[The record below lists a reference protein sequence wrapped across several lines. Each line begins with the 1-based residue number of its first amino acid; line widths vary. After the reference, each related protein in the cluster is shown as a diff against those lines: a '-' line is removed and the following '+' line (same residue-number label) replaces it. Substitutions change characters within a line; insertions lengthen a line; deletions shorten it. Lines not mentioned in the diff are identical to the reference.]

1 MAEFYLPRTAER
13 AEQIFA
19 NQPDLLEQFRK
30 YSNRTDNALL
40 PHQPY
45 LTSCEPGDGLTLQA
59 LKRFT
64 SPELQHLQQV
74 AQEYDELTVAL
85 AYVSE
90 ELIKPVMQL
99 LDQHGTTGA
108 GAIVGAANSK
118 YTVFQR
124 SIVRYQQALLDLH
137 EASQAK
143 AQASGARTK
152 GAHNSVI
159 AAKEAYARRMH
170 AEMELRFKVQLQRY
184 AANLGAR
191 AKRSVFLNADRG
203 INIARSGRS
212 NEKNGQSLR
221 FANSQQV
228 NTVHRFVN
236 GSQMLGRGV
245 LALDFGLRGVKVH
258 NADDKLREGIV
269 QYSGFAA
276 GAATGYA
283 FGKGA
288 TLAISRISLA
298 LTLTPAGWVVL
309 VGSAIVLGFIFAS
322 SIDNG
327 VQKAAGH
334 GYDTVN
340 RYVRSRR

>member
-1 MAEFYLPRTAER
+1 MAEFYFPRTTER

-19 NQPDLLEQFRK
+19 NQPDLLEQYRQ
-30 YSNRTDNALL
+30 YSNRTDNTLL

-45 LTSCEPGDGLTLQA
+45 LMSCEPGDGKALQA

-64 SPELQHLQQV
+64 SPELQRLQQV
-74 AQEYDELTVAL
+74 AEEYDELTVAL

-99 LDQHGTTGA
+99 LDDHGTTGA

-137 EASQAK
+137 EASQAR

-159 AAKEAYARRMH
+159 VTKEAYARRMH
-170 AEMELRFKVQLQRY
+170 AEMELRFKAQLQRY

-191 AKRSVFLNADRG
+191 AKRSVLINAERG
-203 INIARSGRS
+203 TNIARNGRS
-212 NEKNGQSLR
+212 NQKNGQSLR

-245 LALDFGLRGVKVH
+245 LVLDFGLRGVKVH
-258 NADDKLREGIV
+258 SADDKLREGIV

-276 GAATGYA
+276 GATTGFL

-288 TLAISRISLA
+288 TLAIARISLA
-298 LTLTPAGWVVL
+298 LTLTPVGWVVL
-309 VGSAIVLGFIFAS
+309 LGSAIALGFAAAS
-322 SIDNG
+322 IADNG
-327 VQKAAGH
+327 TQRLSGTI
-334 GYDTVN
+334 YDTIW
-340 RYVRSRR
+340 SRR

>member
-1 MAEFYLPRTAER
+1 MAEFYLPRSTER

-19 NQPDLLEQFRK
+19 NQPDLLEQYKRF
-30 YSNRTDNALL
+30 SNRADNMLL

-45 LTSCEPGDGLTLQA
+45 LMSCEPGDGQTLQA

-64 SPELQHLQQV
+64 SPELQRLQQV
-74 AQEYDELTVAL
+74 AAEYDELTVAL

-99 LDQHGTTGA
+99 LDKHGTTGA

-118 YTVFQR
+118 YSVFQR

-143 AQASGARTK
+143 AQANGARTK
-152 GAHNSVI
+152 GAHNAVI
-159 AAKEAYARRMH
+159 AAKESHARRMH
-170 AEMELRFKVQLQRY
+170 AEMNLQFKTQLQRY

-191 AKRSVFLNADRG
+191 AQRSALLNADRG
-203 INIARSGRS
+203 IDIASSGRK
-212 NEKNGQSLR
+212 NHKNGQSLR

-228 NTVHRFVN
+228 NTVHRLVN

-269 QYSGFAA
+269 QYSGFTA

-298 LTLTPAGWVVL
+298 LTLTPAGWVAL
-309 VGSAIVLGFIFAS
+309 VGSAIVLGFLAAS
-322 SIDNG
+322 YMDNST
-327 VQKAAGH
+327 QARAARI
-334 GYDTVN
+334 YDRVAG
-340 RYVRSRR
+340 RK

>member
-1 MAEFYLPRTAER
+1 MAEFYLPRTTER

-19 NQPDLLEQFRK
+19 NQPDLLEQYKR
-30 YSNRTDNALL
+30 YSNRADNILL

-45 LTSCEPGDGLTLQA
+45 LMTCAPGDGQTLQA
-59 LKRFT
+59 LHRF
-64 SPELQHLQQV
+64 SAHELHNLQQI
-74 AQEYDELTVAL
+74 AAEYDELTLAL

-99 LDQHGTTGA
+99 LDDHGTTGA

-118 YTVFQR
+118 YSVFQR
-124 SIVRYQQALLDLH
+124 SIVHYQQALLDLH
-137 EASQAK
+137 GASQAK

-170 AEMELRFKVQLQRY
+170 TELELRFKAQLQRY
-184 AANLGAR
+184 ASNLGAR
-191 AKRSVFLNADRG
+191 AQRSALLNADRG
-203 INIARSGRS
+203 IDIASSGRK
-212 NEKNGQSLR
+212 NHKNGQSLR

-228 NTVHRFVN
+228 NTVHRLVN

-245 LALDFGLRGVKVH
+245 LALDFGLRGVRVH

-269 QYSGFAA
+269 QYSGFTA

-309 VGSAIVLGFIFAS
+309 VGSAIVLGFLAAS
-322 SIDNG
+322 YMDNST
-327 VQKAAGH
+327 QARAARI
-334 GYDTVN
+334 YDRVAG
-340 RYVRSRR
+340 RK

>member
-1 MAEFYLPRTAER
+1 MAP
-13 AEQIFA
+13 EQ
-19 NQPDLLEQFRK
+19 
-30 YSNRTDNALL
+30 
-40 PHQPY
+40 
-45 LTSCEPGDGLTLQA
+45 
-59 LKRFT
+59 
-64 SPELQHLQQV
+64 
-74 AQEYDELTVAL
+74 
-85 AYVSE
+85 
-90 ELIKPVMQL
+90 
-99 LDQHGTTGA
+99 
-108 GAIVGAANSK
+108 
-118 YTVFQR
+118 
-124 SIVRYQQALLDLH
+124 
-137 EASQAK
+137 K
-143 AQASGARTK
+143 AHIILSF
-152 GAHNSVI
+152 

-170 AEMELRFKVQLQRY
+170 AEMELRFKAQLQRY

-309 VGSAIVLGFIFAS
+309 VGSAIVLGFLAAS
-322 SIDNG
+322 YMDNST
-327 VQKAAGH
+327 QARAARI
-334 GYDTVN
+334 YDRVAG
-340 RYVRSRR
+340 RK